1 MLIELVLLDEA
12 QRQKSVDNPAK
23 IHGFSD
29 VFSSPVWAFREARLP
44 ITLPQFPPNEP
55 SSPLSA
61 SAFPDSEPGTEL
73 FLRVFASLN
82 SSP

>member
-1 MLIELVLLDEA
+1 MLIELVLLDDT
-12 QRQKSVDNPAK
+12 QRQKGVDNPAK

-29 VFSSPVWAFREARLP
+29 VFSSPAWAFRKARPP

-55 SSPLSA
+55 SSQLSA
-61 SAFPDSEPGTEL
+61 SASPDSEPGTEL
-73 FLRVFASLN
+73 FLRVFASVN